1 MTNVTDPATAGGPS
15 GASRGGRRRVTLV
28 LLAIVAVLAVILT
41 GGALAYA
48 KQFEGKALPGTTV
61 LGQDVSGQTPAQ
73 ISSMVAER
81 AEGVTVSVTAGDE
94 VHEVSLADLG
104 ASVDADATAA
114 AAVEREDDFGA
125 VISSTWSGEHP
136 VDPVVSVDEQAVSD
150 FASSLVPEDRTD
162 PENASVSYDEDADEW
177 SVSEATP
184 GLGVDPTELVETVT
198 AQAATLS
205 DFSVEQP
212 IEEIAPAIT
221 TEEAE
226 ETLAS
231 ITSVLDQSMT
241 VTDPEGDTLEISSER
256 RSSWMSVAESEDGKS
271 LELSV
276 DEDAV
281 REWVSER
288 AAKSTVEAKDG
299 IEQVDADGEVVE
311 VVAEKTDGLEV
322 TNTDAVADQ
331 LIEALKGTTALEA
344 TFESRTVEADVE
356 QVAAPEEEDEAT
368 EEESS
373 EEEATTEDEEEAAE
387 EEATPTGEKW
397 IDVNLSDKTVTAYVG
412 DTPVWGPRS
421 MVDGGEGYETVTGT
435 YEIYLRYDMQDMT
448 NASRYDEDDEEYYY
462 TEDVPWV
469 QYFHGGYGFH
479 GAPWRSSFGYSGSH
493 GCINLPVSD
502 AKWLYDWAGIGV
514 RVESHY

>member
-1 MTNVTDPATAGGPS
+1 M
-15 GASRGGRRRVTLV
+15 
-28 LLAIVAVLAVILT
+28 
-41 GGALAYA
+41 
-48 KQFEGKALPGTTV
+48 
-61 LGQDVSGQTPAQ
+61 
-73 ISSMVAER
+73 
-81 AEGVTVSVTAGDE
+81 
-94 VHEVSLADLG
+94 
-104 ASVDADATAA
+104 
-114 AAVEREDDFGA
+114 
-125 VISSTWSGEHP
+125 
-136 VDPVVSVDEQAVSD
+136 
-150 FASSLVPEDRTD
+150 
-162 PENASVSYDEDADEW
+162 
-177 SVSEATP
+177 
-184 GLGVDPTELVETVT
+184 
-198 AQAATLS
+198 
-205 DFSVEQP
+205 
-212 IEEIAPAIT
+212 
-221 TEEAE
+221 
-226 ETLAS
+226 
-231 ITSVLDQSMT
+231 
-241 VTDPEGDTLEISSER
+241 
-256 RSSWMSVAESEDGKS
+256 
-271 LELSV
+271 
-276 DEDAV
+276 